1 MEKSTFLKPESRKM
15 FRPILPNVPLAGGV
29 MTDLPLVDTKQPSAA
44 RLPAS
49 AALAEHNVAA
59 EELKEEGSGGAWPL
73 TALVGTQL
81 PPDPKPEQNGMA
93 FWPDLKSAGFP
104 LIFQR
109 SVKSPPRKSF
119 PKSFVCHGWGV

>member
-1 MEKSTFLKPESRKM
+1 MEKSTFWKPESRKM
-15 FRPILPNVPLAGGV
+15 FRPILPNVPLAGGG
-29 MTDLPLVDTKQPSAA
+29 MTDLPFVDTEEAAAA

-59 EELKEEGSGGAWPL
+59 EELKEEESGVSWPL
-73 TALVGTQL
+73 TPLVCTQVT
-81 PPDPKPEQNGMA
+81 PDPKPEQNGMA